1 MKPLLNS
8 QRNQLIKFV
17 FENPDP
23 SDVIDFLD
31 DMEIDRCFIESFMM
45 QYDRLSELDKLSLD
59 IAELIECVENEIQLN
74 KQK

>member
-1 MKPLLNS
+1 MKSLLNS

-23 SDVIDFLD
+23 SDVVDFLD

-59 IAELIECVENEIQLN
+59 VGELIECVENEIQLN
-74 KQK
+74 K